1 MIDRCM
7 IDARRRRRA
16 RARAPRA
23 RPAATYDTPPGGA
36 AAARA
41 RPRRG
46 AVHGHAPREQRVVY
60 DSAPLPVVARQGGSD

>member
-1 MIDRCM
+1 MIDRC
-7 IDARRRRRA
+7 A
-16 RARAPRA
+16 RAA
-23 RPAATYDTPPGGA
+23 RPAATYIRYAAAGG

-41 RPRRG
+41 RPRRGG